1 VRTRRVAIV
10 VLAVLAVMLL
20 VWAIHGPVLRGLA
33 STLTIED
40 PLTEADAIVVVGGG
54 APFRE
59 LVAGLDGYSLRQ
71 VAAADLYRQGWAPR
85 VVLSRPTNPAGVEA
99 LVALG
104 VRSLDLQAESRAA
117 VLRYGVPATA
127 VVTLEDP
134 VSITEEE
141 LGVLQREA
149 RARKWRRL
157 ILVTS
162 PEHTRRVKTIWYRR
176 GNGDMEVIV
185 RPSPY
190 SSGPADGWWRDRRLT
205 ERVLHEYLG
214 LAAVYLGVSG
224 WMR

>member
-1 VRTRRVAIV
+1 MSTRRVAIV

-40 PLTEADAIVVVGGG
+40 PLTEADAIVVVAGG

-59 LVAGLDGYSLRQ
+59 R
-71 VAAADLYRQGWAPR
+71 AAADLYRQGWAPR
-85 VVLSRPTNPAGVEA
+85 VVLSRSTNPAGVEA

-127 VVTLEDP
+127 VVTFEDP
-134 VSITEEE
+134 VRITEEE

-176 GNGDMEVIV
+176 GNGGMEVIV

-190 SSGPADGWWRDRRLT
+190 SSGPADGWWRDRRLAET
-205 ERVLHEYLG
+205 VLHEYLG
-214 LAAVYLGVSG
+214 LAAIYLGVSG